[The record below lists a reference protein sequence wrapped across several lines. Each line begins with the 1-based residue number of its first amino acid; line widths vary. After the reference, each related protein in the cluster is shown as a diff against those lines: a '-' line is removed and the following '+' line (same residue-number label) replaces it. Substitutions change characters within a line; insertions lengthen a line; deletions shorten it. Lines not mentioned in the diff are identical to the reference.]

1 MKDVVPTHFIC
12 VEVVTSHT
20 LVGRLIVPTML
31 RGNSKHRRN
40 DFVHLVH
47 PKLRL
52 FAKRL
57 FHIGHVLSGNV
68 GFAATHRHFSVMVV
82 FTFVPAAMIEMGN
95 AFVADLDRKQWMEYL
110 AVEKAAHFPKLAGQI
125 DISMDHLSIVNK
137 FITALLV
144 RHQQHL
150 VGPFMSFLVQS
161 ISSSILVEKM
171 V

>member
-1 MKDVVPTHFIC
+1 MKDVVPTHFIF
-12 VEVVTSHT
+12 VEVVMSHT
-20 LVGRLIVPTML
+20 LEGRLIAPTTL

-40 DFVHLVH
+40 DFVHHVH

-57 FHIGHVLSGNV
+57 FRIDHVLFGNV
-68 GFAATHRHFSVMVV
+68 GFAAIHQHFSVMVV
-82 FTFVPAAMIEMGN
+82 FTSVPAAMIEMGT
-95 AFVADLDRKQWMEYL
+95 AFVADLHRKQWMEYL
-110 AVEKAAHFPKLAGQI
+110 AVERAVHFPKLVGLI

-150 VGPFMSFLVQS
+150 VGPFMSFLGQS